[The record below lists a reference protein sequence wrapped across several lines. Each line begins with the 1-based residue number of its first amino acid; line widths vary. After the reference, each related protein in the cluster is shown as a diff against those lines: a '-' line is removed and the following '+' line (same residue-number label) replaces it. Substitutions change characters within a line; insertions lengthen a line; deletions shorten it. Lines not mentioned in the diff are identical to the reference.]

1 MGTSSRAVFAA
12 TAAASGLLLLLAAA
26 GGVQA
31 DPSAG
36 ADKDGQQVVKRTVV
50 LVDDDGKEQ
59 VFEDSGGPA
68 LKRGYLGAQLT
79 ELTPEL
85 RDHFGAPKNAGVM
98 VARVE
103 AGSPAAKAGLQVG
116 DIVTSLDGK
125 AVESSWDLR
134 ARVRKLADG
143 AVVPIEVRRGSGTQT
158 LSARIEQR
166 DRPEIDI
173 APLFIKREGDGP
185 LLHLGHG
192 PLVIE
197 KEGAVPGRRVEVRG
211 FTSAREEQLEKK
223 LKALEK
229 RLSELES
236 RLPKN

>member
-1 MGTSSRAVFAA
+1 MSTSSRAVFAA
-12 TAAASGLLLLLAAA
+12 TAAATGLLVLLAAA
-26 GGVQA
+26 GGLQA
-31 DPSAG
+31 DPSADAG
-36 ADKDGQQVVKRTVV
+36 KDRQQTEKSRVVV
-50 LVDDDGKEQ
+50 VDDDGKEQ
-59 VFEDSGGPA
+59 IFEDSGPA
-68 LKRGYLGAQLT
+68 FKRGYLGAQLT

-85 RDHFGAPKNAGVM
+85 RDHFGAPKDAGVM

-103 AGSPAAKAGLQVG
+103 AGSPAEKAGLQVG
-116 DIVTSLDGK
+116 DIMTSLDGK

-143 AVVPIEVRRGSGTQT
+143 AVVAIEVRRGGRTQT
-158 LSARIEQR
+158 LSAKIEQR

-192 PLVIE
+192 PLMIE
-197 KEGAVPGRRVEVRG
+197 KEEARPGRRVEVRG
-211 FTSAREEQLEKK
+211 FPSAREEQLEKK